1 MDENLLKIQELESR
15 VESLHEKLG
24 EAKIVLKMIAKYEPK
39 KTWVETSYNNG
50 SYKSCEQCVKMIEL
64 AKSGLEELESEKK
77 SEPWNG

>member
-50 SYKSCEQCVKMIEL
+50 SYIYFGNKYIYVCCNIKTNSRNIIYTIL
-64 AKSGLEELESEKK
+64 TNA
-77 SEPWNG
+77 